1 MLNKKKIIPYGH
13 QWIDE
18 KDIKEVV
25 KVLKSDWITQGPNVE
40 EFEKKIAE
48 YCKVKYAVAVSS
60 GTAALQAAYTVA
72 GIGSGD
78 EVITTSLTFA
88 ATANMIVQ
96 CGGKPVFADIQGDTL
111 NIDSKEIE
119 KKITNKT
126 KAVAPVDFAG
136 QPCDYG
142 EIKKIA
148 KENKLLIIEDAAHA
162 LGAEYKGKKIG
173 SFADMTILSFHPVK
187 AISTGEGGA
196 ILTNNK
202 NFYEKL
208 KLFRHHG
215 IVKKPEKG
223 GWYYEIESPG
233 YNFRITD
240 FQCALGISQ
249 LKKINKFI
257 KKRREIV
264 KKYNEAFRDIK
275 EIIIP
280 TERDYVKSA
289 WHIYPIQLRLEK
301 LKVDRKKIFE
311 ELRKKG
317 LGVQVHYLPIH
328 LQPFYRKKFGYK
340 KGDFSIAE
348 RYYERAITLP
358 LFPRM
363 TSKEVNRVI
372 KTIKKIINFYKKN
385 NLYHEKSR

>member
-1 MLNKKKIIPYGH
+1 MPNKKKIIPYGH
-13 QWIDE
+13 QWIDK
-18 KDIKEVV
+18 KDIEEVV

-340 KGDFSIAE
+340 KGDFPIAE
-348 RYYERAITLP
+348 RYYQRTITLP
-358 LFPRM
+358 LFPKM
-363 TSKEVNRVI
+363 TDKEADRVI
-372 KTIKKIINFYKKN
+372 KTVKKVINFYKK
-385 NLYHEKSR
+385 